1 MMWTTAATASLL
13 LLSCSDVS
21 ESLSGDPLQFLGGE
35 NMLTGH
41 TDAHWR
47 AVRKAVAPAFSAG
60 NMRSVLSHLLTL
72 QYGPQAQPGFS
83 CIACSIAAFC
93 DTPLPHGSLC

>member
-1 MMWTTAATASLL
+1 
-13 LLSCSDVS
+13 
-21 ESLSGDPLQFLGGE
+21 
-35 NMLTGH
+35 MLTGH

-72 QYGPQAQPGFS
+72 HHGPQAQPDFS

-93 DTPLPHGSLC
+93 DHPIAHGSLC

>member
-1 MMWTTAATASLL
+1 MRTAAATALL
-13 LLSCSDVS
+13 LVLWCSETP
-21 ESLSGDPLQFLGGE
+21 ESLSVDPLQFLGGE

-60 NMRSVLSHLLTL
+60 NMRSVLSHLRSWS
-72 QYGPQAQPGFS
+72 GIMSSAR
-83 CIACSIAAFC
+83 AA
-93 DTPLPHGSLC
+93 S